1 MGKKTNYKEGDLIR
15 IIEHNGWTLGSL
27 QLQQSGELVVREC
40 PLQGSQFYQPS
51 FRDSYN
57 YFEGKVGLVLKVIRN
72 RLDQPVGYRVQTG
85 EYIWFCKSVV
95 ARKYFESAGE
105 QTYATGTVGEI

>member
-40 PLQGSQFYQPS
+40 PLDPSSTSQA
-51 FRDSYN
+51 
-57 YFEGKVGLVLKVIRN
+57 FEIRIIISKE
-72 RLDQPVGYRVQTG
+72 RLD
-85 EYIWFCKSVV
+85 
-95 ARKYFESAGE
+95 
-105 QTYATGTVGEI
+105 